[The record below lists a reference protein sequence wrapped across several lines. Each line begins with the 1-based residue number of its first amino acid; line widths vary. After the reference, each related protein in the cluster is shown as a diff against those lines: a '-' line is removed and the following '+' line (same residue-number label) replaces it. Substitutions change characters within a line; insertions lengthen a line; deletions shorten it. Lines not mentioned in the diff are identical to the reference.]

1 MIGDGVRRSLRSL
14 SWGLE
19 AASRAVLYLDIGT
32 RSLDSM
38 LEATVDVWSEFNL
51 EPSAVEGGWML
62 WERRLV
68 EQFVK
73 PANRVLL
80 VGSGTGRDLIPFV
93 EMGCVVT
100 GVEPAPRAV
109 DLARRALT
117 ARGMSATLVEGFV
130 EQAPFAGVFDVMW
143 FSYCCYSYIFDSS
156 RRVSVLRKLHRHLA
170 DEGRIVLT
178 CHGASDG
185 QHPQS
190 RLLAIARTA
199 NRWRDPG
206 WRLEPGDMFEPWRGK
221 SPSFQYVHIFPK
233 AEVESEAARAGFSLA
248 ATDVSDAYVLT
259 KSQGPPATKT

>member
-1 MIGDGVRRSLRSL
+1 MIGRGVRRALRSL

-51 EPSAVEGGWML
+51 EPAAIAGGWML
-62 WERRLV
+62 WERRLA
-68 EQFVK
+68 EQFVR
-73 PANRVLL
+73 PADRVLL
-80 VGSGTGRDLIPFV
+80 IGSGTGRDLIPFV
-93 EMGCVVT
+93 EMGCAVT
-100 GVEPAPRAV
+100 GVEPAPRAA
-109 DLARRALT
+109 DLARRTLAV
-117 ARGMSATLVEGFV
+117 RRISATIVEGFV
-130 EQAPFAGVFDVMW
+130 EQAPLEGAFDVMW

-156 RRVSVLRKLHRHLA
+156 RRVAVLRKLHSHLA
-170 DEGRIVLT
+170 DGGRIVLT

-199 NRWRDPG
+199 NRWRNPG
-206 WRLEPGDMFEPWRGK
+206 WRLEPGDIFEPSRGK
-221 SPSFQYVHIFPK
+221 SSFQYVHIFAQ
-233 AEVESEAARAGFSLA
+233 AEVEAEATRAGFAAA

-259 KSQGPPATKT
+259 KS